1 VNETNYSIQ
10 EHTHRYACWT
20 AARAASIGRFSNE
33 EVSNYFRKIK
43 IEEKVN
49 ILRLNETL
57 DFNQYEIWFR
67 AIAKELLG
75 LLTQQEKYKGNGERI
90 KRNVSF
96 GIAAKMISI
105 YIKTVEVIPTQGTTL
120 LSQVAFPPIDSI
132 LLNRIPDE
140 WGIDKGIRWSKLEV
154 DAYMQ
159 LIKDLRAKHQ
169 EPAFW
174 KLEVYWTN
182 E

>member
-1 VNETNYSIQ
+1 MYTTYSIQ

-33 EVSNYFRKIK
+33 EVSDYFGQIK

-49 ILRLNETL
+49 ALRLNVTL
-57 DFNQYEIWFR
+57 DFNQYEQWFR
-67 AIAKELLG
+67 AITNELLE
-75 LLTQQEKYKGNGERI
+75 LLTQQEKYKGNRDRI

-105 YIKTVEVIPTQGTTL
+105 YIKTVEVIPTLGATL
-120 LSQVAFPPIDSI
+120 LSQIAFPPIDSI

-140 WGIDKGIRWSKLEV
+140 WEIDKGMRWSKLDE
-154 DAYMQ
+154 APYMQ
-159 LIKDLRAKHQ
+159 LIKELRALHQ
-169 EPAFW
+169 DPAFW